1 MYNHRHNLGVVLQS
15 SVFSIGDYFRQ
26 FVERKSMWKWQ
37 IHCPDVLIWLLL
49 RRSADSCRHV
59 FKRWLWRPTEALC
72 LLLWPALCLTVGLW
86 KSCPLSSCSS
96 TSQRESRRRTRRL
109 ESSERATEAN
119 RSRAGENGFYWT
131 REYILKMYHFLPF
144 ISAYDSKE
152 NVFIIVHQTAV
163 TISTLKLLNFS
174 VDVT

>member
-1 MYNHRHNLGVVLQS
+1 MPAPLAC
-15 SVFSIGDYFRQ
+15 
-26 FVERKSMWKWQ
+26 FVSDCGIME
-37 IHCPDVLIWLLL
+37 ILPTLLL
-49 RRSADSCRHV
+49 
-59 FKRWLWRPTEALC
+59 FKHLTE
-72 LLLWPALCLTVGLW
+72 
-86 KSCPLSSCSS
+86 
-96 TSQRESRRRTRRL
+96 REQKKNQ

-163 TISTLKLLNFS
+163 TISTSKLLNFS